1 MWRSQQRS
9 RAVYICIQKYR
20 FVPTPPPPPTE
31 KHYQGSE
38 FWSPG
43 SCAAQATVCSL
54 PKITHVIWV
63 HMARLDFE
71 EVTSGWYGT
80 TVVKP
85 LKGMRMTSFSVH
97 TDLNWEV

>member
-9 RAVYICIQKYR
+9 RAVYIYIQKYR
-20 FVPTPPPPPTE
+20 FVPTPHREALP
-31 KHYQGSE
+31 GSE

-80 TVVKP
+80 SVVKP